1 MPGQPSASSLTNY
14 TFDVSSLVISE
25 TGTQPPSNIVDKNDS
40 MTFEAT
46 CNFGG
51 VGALGLVKVLA
62 DAGVKLQMIVKIE
75 GWGTEPESS
84 LSAALEPLT
93 AGVTTYKVKKSLAAG
108 TLPEGL
114 YEVKA
119 AVTLTGSASTFGI
132 AGFNSIPTLQI
143 ITAAP

>member
-14 TFDVSSLVISE
+14 TFDVSSLSISE
-25 TGTQPPSNIVDKNDS
+25 TGTQPPSNIVDRNDS
-40 MTFEAT
+40 ITFTAT

-51 VGALGLVKVLA
+51 AGAGGLVNVLA
-62 DAGVKLQMIVKIE
+62 SAGAKLQMIVKIE
-75 GWGTEPESS
+75 GWGSEPEMS
-84 LSAALEPLT
+84 LPVSLEPLA
-93 AGVTTYKVKKSLAAG
+93 AGFTTYKVSKSLAAG
-108 TLPEGL
+108 ALPEGL

-119 AVTLTGSASTFGI
+119 AVSLTGPASTFGI